1 MFSVF
6 KRGLKTSMVLNA
18 FKGEKNGKR
27 QFCMITN
34 TKIRNNPWPLRDN
47 AKRTGSVV
55 QSVKGL
61 APLARVLFLRL
72 LR

>member
-34 TKIRNNPWPLRDN
+34 TKIRNNPWPLRD
-47 AKRTGSVV
+47 ARRTGSVV
-55 QSVKGL
+55 QSVKGF
-61 APLARVLFLRL
+61 ATQARV
-72 LR
+72 